1 MCKKIKIAFIGCVES
16 SYTALSTL
24 LSMECVEVVAVVTR
38 DLSKVNS
45 DFVDLS
51 ELCTD
56 NCVPF
61 YYEDPSNKKNTV
73 EFLKKIELDVIYCIG
88 WSYLLSDELLA
99 MPKNGVIG
107 FHPAKLPENR
117 GRHPIIWALALGL
130 PETASTFFKMDSGA
144 DSGPIVS
151 QETINIDSNDN
162 AGSLY
167 KKILNVSQSQLV
179 SLTEKMFAGSLQFTE
194 QDDSTATYWRK
205 RCRSDGLIDWRMG
218 ADSIHN
224 LIRALSRPYPGAEF
238 NYKGKY
244 IQVFTSSLELESK
257 PENCEPGKV
266 LARIDSDILV
276 KCAGRYAIWLHDLE
290 FSDIPYVGEYL

>member
-1 MCKKIKIAFIGCVES
+1 M
-16 SYTALSTL
+16 ALNTL

-38 DLSKVNS
+38 DFSNVNS

-51 ELCTD
+51 CLCVD
-56 NCVPF
+56 NGVPF

-73 EFLKKIELDVIYCIG
+73 EFLKEFELDVMYCIG
-88 WSYLLSDELLA
+88 WSYLLNDELLT

-117 GRHPIIWALALGL
+117 GRHPIIWALVLGL
-130 PETASTFFKMDSGA
+130 PETASTFFKMDLGA

-151 QETINIDSNDN
+151 QEPIKINSTDN

-167 KKILNVSQSQLV
+167 KKILRVSQGQLTT
-179 SLTEKMFAGSLQFTE
+179 LTEKMSVGSLQFIE

-238 NYKGKY
+238 KY
-244 IQVFTSSLELESK
+244 RGRDIQVFSSSLELESQL
-257 PENCEPGKV
+257 ENCEPGKV
-266 LARIDSDILV
+266 LARIDSGVLV
-276 KCAGRYAIWLHDLE
+276 KCAGRDAIWLHDLE
-290 FSDIPYVGEYL
+290 LSDMPDVGEYL